1 MHIGPRHSSSCKPI
15 VTLSGGE
22 IMWSRNVRYLVVFV
36 NASHFFSC
44 SLSNSKKPFY
54 RAFNCILGKIGG
66 VADENV
72 IMELVKT
79 KCLPCLYF
87 GLEACPVNKSVINS
101 LEKLEKIFAQ
111 DRMN

>member
-1 MHIGPRHSSSCKPI
+1 MRIGPRHSSNCKLI

-22 IMWSRNVRYLVVFV
+22 IMWSRNVRYLGVYV
-36 NASHFFSC
+36 NASYSFSC
-44 SLSNSKKPFY
+44 SLSNS
-54 RAFNCILGKIGG
+54 AFNCILGNIGG

-87 GLEACPVNKSVINS
+87 GLEALSS
-101 LEKLEKIFAQ
+101 E
-111 DRMN
+111 